1 MAEHSDA
8 QASRVAVEISQQLEK
23 GLEAVATSAAATSER
38 QTRTAVEDMQ
48 NQIQA
53 KIVQTRANQE
63 TQNAE
68 TQAAVGK
75 IATDLEELTRQLN
88 AFKPASVSGVE
99 DAQKQ
104 YSEQLNAR
112 LTLQSERMDKISE
125 SVDKQQQTAS
135 ENAELLQNLLVG
147 IENLGDNLKSIH
159 QEMDYWRNPEVQA
172 AETDLQNLMNE
183 APEVAV
189 VNPGSSNPVGASTS
203 PEIQHQY
210 PAQRPNIFPVAG
222 LRNIPTSGVWTEDV
236 EMTAL
241 RKPYPGVPPPVS

>member
-1 MAEHSDA
+1 
-8 QASRVAVEISQQLEK
+8 
-23 GLEAVATSAAATSER
+23 
-38 QTRTAVEDMQ
+38 
-48 NQIQA
+48 
-53 KIVQTRANQE
+53 
-63 TQNAE
+63 
-68 TQAAVGK
+68 
-75 IATDLEELTRQLN
+75 
-88 AFKPASVSGVE
+88 
-99 DAQKQ
+99 
-104 YSEQLNAR
+104 
-112 LTLQSERMDKISE
+112 MDKISE
-125 SVDKQQQTAS
+125 SVDKQQKTAS

-222 LRNIPTSGVWTEDV
+222 LGNTQPVVYG
-236 EMTAL
+236 L
-241 RKPYPGVPPPVS
+241 RM